1 MKGKQVVMSLYLPPN
16 KYWLLKWL
24 NRRTWVSVHALLRQ
38 AVDEVPKEAA
48 RSDLAPGSRIC
59 PPEKRQA

>member
-1 MKGKQVVMSLYLPPN
+1 MSLYLPPN

-38 AVDEVPKEAA
+38 GVD
-48 RSDLAPGSRIC
+48 
-59 PPEKRQA
+59 